1 MNQIKSNVL
10 PKIISLKQTS
20 NFPEKIGILNFLVG
34 SALANKNEQKLW
46 EFSRKISKHFIGEFW
61 QYKKVDF
68 ESHF

>member
-1 MNQIKSNVL
+1 MNQIKSNTL
-10 PKIISLKQTS
+10 TKIISQKQTIDA
-20 NFPEKIGILNFLVG
+20 PIKINILNFLVG
-34 SALANKNEQKLW
+34 SALINKNEQKLW